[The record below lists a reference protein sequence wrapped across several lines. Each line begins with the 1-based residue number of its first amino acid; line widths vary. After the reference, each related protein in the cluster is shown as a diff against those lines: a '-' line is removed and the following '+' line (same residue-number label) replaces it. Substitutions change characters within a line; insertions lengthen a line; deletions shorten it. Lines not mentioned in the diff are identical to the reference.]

1 VYEFLYHL
9 IEHYGYWVVGFGSII
24 EGETIVAIGGYFAR
38 EQALDLKTVM
48 AIAFIGSF
56 AGDQALFQL
65 GKRLGPEFLARRP
78 RLNVKAEKVFGL
90 LSRYQTLFIL
100 GFRFVYGMRTI
111 SPLAIGASGLST
123 TRFFLLN
130 GCAAAV
136 WAVLVSLLGFFFG
149 EALDLVLGRVQHVQ
163 MGVLALIVLSIAIW
177 LVVRWLLARR
187 RIIP

>member
-1 VYEFLYHL
+1 MYEFLFHL
-9 IEHYGYWVVGFGSII
+9 IEHYGYWVVGLGAVI

-48 AIAFIGSF
+48 VIAFAGSF
-56 AGDQALFQL
+56 AGDQTLFQL

-78 RLNVKAEKVFGL
+78 RLNTQAEKVFTL
-90 LSRYQTLFIL
+90 LSRHQTLFIL

-123 TRFFLLN
+123 VRFFLLN
-130 GCAAAV
+130 GCAAAL

-149 EALDLVLGRVQHVQ
+149 EALDLALGRVQHAQ
-163 MGVLALIVLSIAIW
+163 MGLLALIVLSIVIW
-177 LVVRWLLARR
+177 LAVRWLLARR
-187 RIIP
+187 RIVP